1 MSNLTITAN
10 ASLPQESE
18 TDTFQT
24 RQSSAMSE
32 HSSVKGSP
40 QAIRAWLTS
49 LPPAS
54 PANRSALPES
64 EPEPMTSAICGPQ
77 LSSASA
83 WYDRDSRSW
92 KTFQVSFLQGISA
105 QSWETWPRAGM
116 MHAGVFYPQLN
127 WERRISEIGCGSL
140 LPTPIDPS
148 RGGGSSRSGD
158 RHSEIPT
165 LHGMARSGMW
175 PTPTVNGNH
184 NRKGASAKSGDGL
197 ATAVLATPQARDF
210 RTGSTARWENPERSR
225 NLNDQIGGKL
235 NPTWVEWL
243 MGWPLG
249 WTDLKP
255 LAMDKFR
262 QWLEQHGSCLEVNNE
277 QRTR

>member
-24 RQSSAMSE
+24 RQSSAISE

-54 PANRSALPES
+54 RASLSAPPES
-64 EPEPMTSAICGPQ
+64 EPEPTTPAICGQQP
-77 LSSASA
+77 SNASA
-83 WYDRDSRSW
+83 WYDRASHSW
-92 KTFQVSFLQGISA
+92 RTFQVSFLAVTLEPFS
-105 QSWETWPRAGM
+105 ETWPRAGM
-116 MHAGVFYPQLN
+116 MHAGAFYPQPS
-127 WERRISEIGCGSL
+127 WEHRISEIGCGYWLTPSTMQIGTSENRRENQNL
-140 LPTPIDPS
+140 KFWPTPRASDATGGTAYRKPPS
-148 RGGGSSRSGD
+148 RMGGFALK
-158 RHSEIPT
+158 EIINRPE
-165 LHGMARSGMW
+165 MW
-175 PTPTVNGNH
+175 PTPAQRDWRSGKGRLENGH
-184 NRKGASAKSGDGL
+184 
-197 ATAVLATPQARDF
+197 TPQL
-210 RTGSTARWENPERSR
+210 PEV
-225 NLNDQIGGKL
+225 IGGQL

-262 QWLEQHGSCLEVNNE
+262 QWFEQHGGSYLEVNNE